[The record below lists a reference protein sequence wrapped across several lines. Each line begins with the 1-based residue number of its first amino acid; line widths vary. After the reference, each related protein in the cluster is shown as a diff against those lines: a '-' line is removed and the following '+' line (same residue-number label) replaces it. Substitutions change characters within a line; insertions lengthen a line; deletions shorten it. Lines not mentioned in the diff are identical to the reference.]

1 MSERMN
7 LRRRLIADLRAMGLS
22 TDCELVLRPYSKTMW
37 GYYDPNTDR
46 LIIYVYSD
54 RNCKALIQY
63 ETLFKVFL
71 HELVHSLQWKSSKWK
86 RLAGVMHDAEF
97 YVILNKLL
105 EIAKKKG
112 LVDNDRQEYVA

>member
-46 LIIYVYSD
+46 LIMYIYSD
-54 RNCKALIQY
+54 RKCKSLIQY

-86 RLAGVMHDAEF
+86 RIAGVMHDAEF
-97 YVILNKLL
+97 YVILDKLL
-105 EIAKKKG
+105 ETAKEKG
-112 LVDNDRQEYVA
+112 IVENDRQEYVA

>member
-37 GYYDPNTDR
+37 GYYDK
-46 LIIYVYSD
+46 LILYMYSD
-54 RNCKALIQY
+54 KKCKALIQY

-71 HELVHSLQWKSSKWK
+71 HELVHSLQWKSSNWK
-86 RLAGVMHDAEF
+86 RIAGVMHDAEF
-97 YVILNKLL
+97 YAILNKLL
-105 EIAKKKG
+105 ETAKKKG

>member
-7 LRRRLIADLRAMGLS
+7 LRRRFIADLRAMGLS

-37 GYYDPNTDR
+37 GYYDPNADK
-46 LIIYVYSD
+46 LVLYMYSD
-54 RNCKALIQY
+54 RKCKALIQY

-71 HELVHSLQWKSSKWK
+71 HELVHSLQWKSSNWK

-97 YVILNKLL
+97 YAILNKLL

-112 LVDNDRQEYVA
+112 LVGNDRQEYVA

>member
-37 GYYDPNTDR
+37 GYYDPNTDK
-46 LIIYVYSD
+46 LILYMYSD
-54 RNCKALIQY
+54 RQCKALIQY

-71 HELVHSLQWKSSKWK
+71 HELVHSLQWKSSSWK

-97 YVILNKLL
+97 YAILNKLL

>member
-1 MSERMN
+1 MSERTN

-37 GYYDPNTDR
+37 GYYDPNKDR
-46 LIIYVYSD
+46 LIVYMYSD
-54 RNCKALIQY
+54 RNFKSLIQY

-86 RLAGVMHDAEF
+86 RIAGVMHDTEF
-97 YVILNKLL
+97 YVILNNLL
-105 EIAKKKG
+105 ETAKEKG
-112 LVDNDRQEYVA
+112 LVKK

>member
-46 LIIYVYSD
+46 LIIYMYSD
-54 RNCKALIQY
+54 RKCKSLIQY

-86 RLAGVMHDAEF
+86 RIAGVMHDAEF
-97 YVILNKLL
+97 YVVLNKLL
-105 EIAKKKG
+105 ETAKEKG
-112 LVDNDRQEYVA
+112 IVENDRQEYVA

>member
-46 LIIYVYSD
+46 LIIYMYSD
-54 RNCKALIQY
+54 RKCKSLIQY

-86 RLAGVMHDAEF
+86 RIVGVMHDAEF
-97 YVILNKLL
+97 YAILDKLL
-105 EIAKKKG
+105 ETAKEKG
-112 LVDNDRQEYVA
+112 IVENDRQEYVA